1 MIPDI
6 ITEYVDA
13 DLNLL
18 GKYSILNVIMNMSK
32 EQLID
37 SLQNCF
43 LRFPFQNI
51 FNDEKMRTNFMFGKG
66 KMDVEKVVADFLNKI
81 GGIEN
86 FDAIKK
92 QYFEIK
98 KIEQHIEGIKNCQKQ
113 VETSTL
119 YTGPDRLN
127 TFEMIYGFTNGEY
140 MDSSEI
146 DEYLEYEDEMEE
158 DEKFTFPYVIGTK
171 KENFTLPPETVLQ
184 YVKSYIIDKEL
195 SGKSVYFN
203 GVINGLI
210 EDMLSDKISNMLLD
224 DDISTKNVRG
234 KKQLSRF
241 VSYFVKHNYFKSDG
255 TLEKEGLEKL
265 KSFMTTWN
273 SKQTL
278 EFYFENPKEII
289 AVKPETTKQDI
300 ELYLNNQLN
309 ILNNKKQ
316 EILNNVED
324 IIVNTNSSLKM

>member
-66 KMDVEKVVADFLNKI
+66 KMNVEKVVADFLNKI

-92 QYFEIK
+92 QYFEIE
-98 KIEQHIEGIKNCQKQ
+98 KIERQIKEIKCYQEQ

-119 YTGPDRLN
+119 YTGPDRFN
-127 TFEMIYGFTNGEY
+127 KFEIIYGFINGEY

-171 KENFTLPPETVLQ
+171 KEKFTLPPETVLQ
-184 YVKSYIIDKEL
+184 YVKSYIIDKEI

-210 EDMLSDKISNMLLD
+210 EDMLGDKISNILLD
-224 DDISTKNVRG
+224 EDISTKNVRG
-234 KKQLSRF
+234 KKQLARF